1 MMALWSG
8 LAHALSPCEPDG
20 GLAAGP
26 TAAALWDGGLGL
38 AHRVC
43 PRTEAGLA
51 PRALLLV
58 DTPNFYGQIVAT
70 AALDA
75 SVAADDRTE
84 VWLHL
89 EPVRYQNVISAI
101 PASFVGHGF
110 TTLGASRQLDGAGA
124 TVTALQGQLV
134 LPSAIEL
141 QGRALPFALELGL
154 GAERALSERW
164 SAHGRLGAATS
175 ASFSR
180 GPLQPRA
187 GVLATV
193 GAAFRAGRAFAAVL
207 DAQTSFAYTSALDHV
222 ALAPGLRFAAG
233 PVGFELAA
241 AVPLAGRERTLAVV
255 ELHST
260 LRF

>member
-1 MMALWSG
+1 MMLWVSI
-8 LAHALSPCEPDG
+8 AHAASPCEPDA
-20 GLAAGP
+20 GLAVGP
-26 TAAALWDGGLGL
+26 TAASLWDGELGR

-43 PRTEAGLA
+43 PRTEVGLV

-58 DTPNFYGQIVAT
+58 DTPNFYGQIVVS

-75 SVAADDRTE
+75 SVAADERTE

-101 PASFVGHGF
+101 PASFVGYGF
-110 TTLGASRQLDGAGA
+110 TSVGMSRQLGAAGS

-141 QGRALPFALELGL
+141 QGRALPFGLELGL
-154 GAERALSERW
+154 GAERAFSSHW
-164 SAHGRLGAATS
+164 SAHGRVGAASS

-180 GPLQPRA
+180 GPLQPRLGLLTTA
-187 GVLATV
+187 GAV
-193 GAAFRAGRAFAAVL
+193 FRAGKAFAAVL
-207 DAQTSFAYTSALDHV
+207 DAQAAFAYTAAVDHV

-233 PVGFELAA
+233 QAGFELGAS
-241 AVPLAGRERTLAVV
+241 VPLAGRERTLAVV

-260 LRF
+260 VRF